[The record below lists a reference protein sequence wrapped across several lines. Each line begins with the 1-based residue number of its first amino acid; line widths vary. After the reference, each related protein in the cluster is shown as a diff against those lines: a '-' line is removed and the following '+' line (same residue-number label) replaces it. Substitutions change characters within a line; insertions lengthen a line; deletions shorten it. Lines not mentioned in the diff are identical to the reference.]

1 MDEKFNVEDSFHCAR
16 CFQSWCADSPSCPT
30 RYAGHLCRRSI
41 CLSMENC
48 VLHLAHDMAPQIHEF
63 PMVSFYNQVLFVILG
78 LSLRRS
84 PCFFERKWWVLMS
97 AVYPFVPV
105 SMLGAWNVWKF
116 RCSLIVFQ
124 LFYHRSQKCHW
135 MICQYCCKSLEVE
148 SAWIRFFR
156 WRGHARFN
164 SPWTLVQWWL
174 EFLRELRK
182 PLIVT
187 PKDHVIGGLGRPQL
201 RQWRPPFFLVFYFG
215 AGKACSNSL
224 RGAVKISG
232 WWVWATIKPQND
244 ANGWLL
250 KGWSSFP
257 KIKQQH

>member
-1 MDEKFNVEDSFHCAR
+1 MDEKFNVEDSFHCAQ
-16 CFQSWCADSPSCPT
+16 CFQSWCAHSPSCPT

-84 PCFFERKWWVLMS
+84 PCLFERKWWVLMS

-105 SMLGAWNVWKF
+105 SMSGAWNVWKF

-124 LFYHRSQKCHW
+124 LFYHRSPKCHW

-156 WRGHARFN
+156 WRGHARFFSMN
-164 SPWTLVQWWL
+164 TGPVVVGISSQITEAFDCDSKGSCDWWL
-174 EFLRELRK
+174 RK
-182 PLIVT
+182 TPVAPVKTPL
-187 PKDHVIGGLGRPQL
+187 
-201 RQWRPPFFLVFYFG
+201 FLVFFRWSRKG
-215 AGKACSNSL
+215 MFQFIERCSQDL
-224 RGAVKISG
+224 RLVG
-232 WWVWATIKPQND
+232 WTSIKPPND

-250 KGWSSFP
+250 KGWSFHSP
-257 KIKQQH
+257 K

>member
-1 MDEKFNVEDSFHCAR
+1 M
-16 CFQSWCADSPSCPT
+16 
-30 RYAGHLCRRSI
+30 
-41 CLSMENC
+41 
-48 VLHLAHDMAPQIHEF
+48 
-63 PMVSFYNQVLFVILG
+63 FVWK
-78 LSLRRS
+78 
-84 PCFFERKWWVLMS
+84 EVMS

-105 SMLGAWNVWKF
+105 SMSGAWNVWKF

-124 LFYHRSQKCHW
+124 LFYHRSPKCHW

-164 SPWTLVQWWL
+164 SLWTLVQWWL
-174 EFLRELRK
+174 EFLRKLRK

-187 PKDHVIGGLGRPQL
+187 KGSCHWWL
-201 RQWRPPFFLVFYFG
+201 RKTPVAPVKTPIFLFFYFG

-232 WWVWATIKPQND
+232 WWGWATIKPQND

-250 KGWSSFP
+250 KGWSFHSP
-257 KIKQQH
+257 K

>member
-30 RYAGHLCRRSI
+30 RYAGHLCRRSL

-63 PMVSFYNQVLFVILG
+63 PMVSFYSQVLFVILG

-84 PCFFERKWWVLMS
+84 PCLFERKWWVLMS

-105 SMLGAWNVWKF
+105 SMSGAWNVWKF
-116 RCSLIVFQ
+116 RCSLIVFL
-124 LFYHRSQKCHW
+124 LFDPRSPECHW
-135 MICQYCCKSLEVE
+135 VICQYCCKSIKVE

-174 EFLRELRK
+174 EFLRKLRK

-201 RQWRPPFFLVFYFG
+201 RQWRPPLFLGFFILEPERHVPIHWEVQSRSQVG
-215 AGKACSNSL
+215 GV
-224 RGAVKISG
+224 G
-232 WWVWATIKPQND
+232 P
-244 ANGWLL
+244 
-250 KGWSSFP
+250 P
-257 KIKQQH
+257 